1 MWPALRAV
9 IEGHATLAEM
19 VGEAPT
25 VADLDLLERGIEAH
39 ARGMRE
45 HEKKRAKRGGDS

>member
-9 IEGHATLAEM
+9 IEGHTTLAE
-19 VGEAPT
+19 VCGEPPT
-25 VADLDLLERGIEAH
+25 IEDLELLERATEAH

-45 HEKKRAKRGGDS
+45 HSEKKGRK

>member
-9 IEGHATLAEM
+9 IEGHATMSEM
-19 VGEAPT
+19 FGEVT
-25 VADLDLLERGIEAH
+25 TADLELLERGIEAH

-45 HEKKRAKRGGDS
+45 AERRRSKKRGGDE